1 LLRDREATL
10 NILTDGKVEEHY
22 MTLPEVGRVL
32 QKLGK
37 DLPGALCSS
46 ALRVGITLLFKV
58 R

>member
-1 LLRDREATL
+1 VTL

-22 MTLPEVGRVL
+22 MTLPELGKVL
-32 QKLGK
+32 HKLGK

-46 ALRVGITLLFKV
+46 ALRVGIKLPFKV